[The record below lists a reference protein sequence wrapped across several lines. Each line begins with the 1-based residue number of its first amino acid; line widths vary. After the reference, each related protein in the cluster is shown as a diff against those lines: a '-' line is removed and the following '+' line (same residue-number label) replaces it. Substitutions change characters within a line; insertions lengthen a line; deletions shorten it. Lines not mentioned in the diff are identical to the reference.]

1 MTTEQKN
8 KIVDALE
15 QYLTKYEMSA
25 NVFVEKTGIN
35 EAYISNMRNRSFTV
49 GKTEIRTNWFEAV
62 ANKIGFELQKNYW
75 KTQLTNQTTT
85 MLAVLQDAKDFGYT
99 NVIIGETGS
108 GKSYTAQLFAD
119 VNPQHLFIVKVGAS
133 DNLSDLIDK
142 ILDVAKIP
150 TAKTKS
156 KNIGAIVKHF
166 QKLKFEGHKPMIIF
180 DECEYVKQP
189 TLCMMKELVDGLLK
203 YCAIILIGT
212 DELIDKLDRMRKRKK
227 EGIRQFYRRLKFTV
241 RILPSIDTTFKLFL
255 NDIQDKELKGF
266 LQRNCENYGELHDA
280 LVPAMREADRTGEP
294 LTESFVRKVLNIPKT
309 MFA

>member
-35 EAYISNMRNRSFTV
+35 ESYISNMRNRSFTV
-49 GKTEIRTNWFEAV
+49 GKTEIRINWFEAV

-119 VNPQHLFIVKVGAS
+119 VNPQHLHQQHK
-133 DNLSDLIDK
+133 
-142 ILDVAKIP
+142 
-150 TAKTKS
+150 
-156 KNIGAIVKHF
+156 
-166 QKLKFEGHKPMIIF
+166 QGH
-180 DECEYVKQP
+180 
-189 TLCMMKELVDGLLK
+189 
-203 YCAIILIGT
+203 
-212 DELIDKLDRMRKRKK
+212 
-227 EGIRQFYRRLKFTV
+227 
-241 RILPSIDTTFKLFL
+241 
-255 NDIQDKELKGF
+255 
-266 LQRNCENYGELHDA
+266 
-280 LVPAMREADRTGEP
+280 
-294 LTESFVRKVLNIPKT
+294 
-309 MFA
+309 